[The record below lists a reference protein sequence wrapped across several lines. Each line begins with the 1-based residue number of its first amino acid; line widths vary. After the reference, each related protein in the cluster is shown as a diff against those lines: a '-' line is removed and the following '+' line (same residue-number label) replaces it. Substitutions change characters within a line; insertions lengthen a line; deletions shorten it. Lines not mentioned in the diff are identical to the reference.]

1 MEVPGGWPGVSWV
14 PCLRRSLLSDAISLH
29 VLYNSSPLGGD
40 VREIDRSG
48 PVVQL
53 VHVDAKAPPAC
64 HVLAYL
70 SDSRQF
76 ANPYPG
82 IGRGTLQHLI
92 IEVATLD
99 STHTKVKN
107 ISQHS
112 YKM

>member
-1 MEVPGGWPGVSWV
+1 MGTSPPEVPFARRHQLACPGQ
-14 PCLRRSLLSDAISLH
+14 LL
-29 VLYNSSPLGGD
+29 PLAGN
-40 VREIDRSG
+40 VREIARSG

-53 VHVDAKAPPAC
+53 IHFDAKTPPAC
-64 HVLAYL
+64 HVLTYL